1 MASMVFDEGDEEKDD
16 AFDDP
21 EIEMNI
27 RDAGGARTRSSNV
40 EGPVVA
46 NSGAEDFAKS
56 NQQREG
62 VMTHVGG
69 TSSGQ
74 QASET
79 YRPRPDSRI
88 PMDRMVIGQGYSPV
102 TDVTGDGVV
111 REAYQRQVESQ
122 RATPSVAP
130 ATMGGVSDPQLQLER
145 EIQSESLRLKREEH
159 QIRLGERQGAKVKYQ
174 EDLAKKNLKHLSSN
188 ALHLGGQEVADVG
201 VSRSTDDL
209 TEWISVVRKSASD
222 LNVLN
227 RKEFLSTAKA
237 LVHDQD
243 GAHEGDKSRCQP
255 HGRGRKN
262 AGKNPQTKD
271 FLRRWDAARATNA
284 VKSMKEKL
292 DEAYFR
298 QEQTAPEER
307 GPEWVAVDYTPLFDL
322 MMEVM
327 QVDKNDIKMVH
338 HKALYSHDNN
348 LQLKKIRKQECPQGK
363 VLTRE
368 SWGWRRCWLWQC

>member
-122 RATPSVAP
+122 RATPSAAP

-145 EIQSESLRLKREEH
+145 EMQSESLRLKREEH

-174 EDLAKKNLKHLSSN
+174 EDLAKKNLKHLAGN

-209 TEWISVVRKSASD
+209 TEWISVIRKSASD

-338 HKALYSHDNN
+338 HKALYGQDNI
-348 LQLKKIRKQECPQGK
+348 LQMKKIRKQECPEGK
-363 VLTRE
+363 VL
-368 SWGWRRCWLWQC
+368 GM

>member
-1 MASMVFDEGDEEKDD
+1 MVFDEGDEEKDD

-122 RATPSVAP
+122 RATPSAAP
-130 ATMGGVSDPQLQLER
+130 ATMGGVSDPRLQLER
-145 EIQSESLRLKREEH
+145 EMQSESLRLKREEH

-174 EDLAKKNLKHLSSN
+174 EDLAKKNLKHLASN

-209 TEWISVVRKSASD
+209 TEWISGHEHPYQH
-222 LNVLN
+222 LTLIYENN
-227 RKEFLSTAKA
+227 RRS
-237 LVHDQD
+237 
-243 GAHEGDKSRCQP
+243 
-255 HGRGRKN
+255 
-262 AGKNPQTKD
+262 
-271 FLRRWDAARATNA
+271 
-284 VKSMKEKL
+284 
-292 DEAYFR
+292 
-298 QEQTAPEER
+298 
-307 GPEWVAVDYTPLFDL
+307 
-322 MMEVM
+322 
-327 QVDKNDIKMVH
+327 
-338 HKALYSHDNN
+338 
-348 LQLKKIRKQECPQGK
+348 
-363 VLTRE
+363 
-368 SWGWRRCWLWQC
+368 

>member
-122 RATPSVAP
+122 HCAGTQDRRF
-130 ATMGGVSDPQLQLER
+130 GVYR
-145 EIQSESLRLKREEH
+145 I
-159 QIRLGERQGAKVKYQ
+159 
-174 EDLAKKNLKHLSSN
+174 
-188 ALHLGGQEVADVG
+188 EV
-201 VSRSTDDL
+201 S
-209 TEWISVVRKSASD
+209 K
-222 LNVLN
+222 
-227 RKEFLSTAKA
+227 
-237 LVHDQD
+237 
-243 GAHEGDKSRCQP
+243 
-255 HGRGRKN
+255 
-262 AGKNPQTKD
+262 
-271 FLRRWDAARATNA
+271 
-284 VKSMKEKL
+284 
-292 DEAYFR
+292 
-298 QEQTAPEER
+298 
-307 GPEWVAVDYTPLFDL
+307 
-322 MMEVM
+322 
-327 QVDKNDIKMVH
+327 
-338 HKALYSHDNN
+338 
-348 LQLKKIRKQECPQGK
+348 
-363 VLTRE
+363 
-368 SWGWRRCWLWQC
+368 

>member
-1 MASMVFDEGDEEKDD
+1 MSRTPDERLDQNPTAEVQGLRRDIGNSPSIREVSRSRSDGSSSRIREPTSNLEQSPAQVAQMLLRSSQLANQQGVQATTGAGVSVINTPVNQSSLTNMGTVPVERRAASRTASSFGSTATGVLGQHGTPSGTRASTRQPTNSLGTQQVPFPGIGTNQMPRNLPQGEFMASMVFDEGDEEKDD

-122 RATPSVAP
+122 RATPSAAP

-174 EDLAKKNLKHLSSN
+174 EDLAKKNLKH
-188 ALHLGGQEVADVG
+188 Q
-201 VSRSTDDL
+201 
-209 TEWISVVRKSASD
+209 
-222 LNVLN
+222 
-227 RKEFLSTAKA
+227 
-237 LVHDQD
+237 
-243 GAHEGDKSRCQP
+243 
-255 HGRGRKN
+255 
-262 AGKNPQTKD
+262 
-271 FLRRWDAARATNA
+271 
-284 VKSMKEKL
+284 
-292 DEAYFR
+292 
-298 QEQTAPEER
+298 
-307 GPEWVAVDYTPLFDL
+307 
-322 MMEVM
+322 
-327 QVDKNDIKMVH
+327 
-338 HKALYSHDNN
+338 
-348 LQLKKIRKQECPQGK
+348 
-363 VLTRE
+363 
-368 SWGWRRCWLWQC
+368 